1 MNDIIQIQMSKDNAA
16 VIDKS
21 IPTIDDILA
30 RQKNINESKS
40 NINEKKE
47 TNKIEEITKN
57 NEITLKENQ
66 KEGANNHKIKKG
78 LKYIFPIIL
87 NSLLGLI
94 VFSDFI
100 LYLASPRVRIIL
112 LYLIKVYYLHLYF

>member
-1 MNDIIQIQMSKDNAA
+1 MIDIFNELEFNN
-16 VIDKS
+16 KS
-21 IPTIDDILA
+21 
-30 RQKNINESKS
+30 Q
-40 NINEKKE
+40 
-47 TNKIEEITKN
+47 TKN
-57 NEITLKENQ
+57 LLNFFEDSKILFKKLREKRHEIILKENQ

-78 LKYIFPIIL
+78 FKYIFPIIL